1 MIFVTHTGDFR
12 RTGWTGDPPAKNSS
26 FKRLEMRRILFFFLL
41 TGAQLIG
48 FKGYSQW
55 KDYIISP
62 KGDTLNAVDK
72 QDRKQGRWVNHFDE
86 VRGEPGF
93 EEEGL
98 YKNNR
103 KEGTW
108 RLYSLQGDLIGLEF
122 YKWGNKDGVC
132 QYYGINGTV
141 LREESWRALNPDKQ
155 YDTLEVEDLD
165 HLDKYKTVIVKNE
178 GAAVKDGV
186 WKFYDPSTGMVA
198 RTETYTLG
206 KLERRSAV
214 RHAGADSSQ
223 AVSKPKEVLD
233 FEKKTGKKKVKVQ
246 DGSVY

>member
-1 MIFVTHTGDFR
+1 MIFVTNMNITPFYSYQILM
-12 RTGWTGDPPAKNSS
+12 T
-26 FKRLEMRRILFFFLL
+26 MRRIVSMIIFLGGL
-41 TGAQLIG
+41 LLIG
-48 FKGYSQW
+48 FRGHAQRKSF
-55 KDYIISP
+55 IISP
-62 KGDTLNAVDK
+62 KGDTLNIVDK
-72 QDRKQGRWVNHFDE
+72 QDKKQGRWVNHFDE

-98 YKNNR
+98 YKDGR

-108 RLYSLQGDLIGLEF
+108 RLYSLGGDLIGVEF

-132 QYYGINGTV
+132 QYFGINGSL
-141 LREESWRALNPDKQ
+141 LREEGWRALNPDKQ
-155 YDTLEVEDLD
+155 YDTLTIEDID

-178 GAAVKDGV
+178 GVAIRDGV

-206 KLERRSAV
+206 KLEKGKTTQPAADASAGKT
-214 RHAGADSSQ
+214 AA
-223 AVSKPKEVLD
+223 KPKEVLD
-233 FEKKTGKKKVKVQ
+233 FEKKTGKKKVKVK

>member
-1 MIFVTHTGDFR
+1 M
-12 RTGWTGDPPAKNSS
+12 
-26 FKRLEMRRILFFFLL
+26 MRWLTFLFL
-41 TGAQLIG
+41 LIG

-62 KGDTLNAVDK
+62 KGDTLNAVD
-72 QDRKQGRWVNHFDE
+72 QQNRKQGRWVNHFDE
-86 VRGEPGF
+86 VRGEPGY

-98 YKNNR
+98 YKNDK

-108 RLYSLQGDLIGLEF
+108 RLYNLQGDLTGVEF

-132 QYYGINGTV
+132 QYFGMNGSL

-155 YDTLEVEDLD
+155 YDTLTVEDID

-178 GAAVKDGV
+178 GVAIKDGD
-186 WKFYDPSTGMVA
+186 WKWYDPTTGMIS

-206 KLERRSAV
+206 KLEKKSV
-214 RHAGADSSQ
+214 AGQTSSNANNQ
-223 AVSKPKEVLD
+223 AVTKPKEVLD
-233 FEKKTGKKKVKVQ
+233 FEKKAGKKKVKVQ
-246 DGSVY
+246 TGAAY